1 MIIPNSRKDVVQLHI
16 SKLFIYSMMSL
27 IIGLSSYMVVKTL
40 YLEALNDYLYSSNDS
55 LQYEVE
61 FRDDKIEKL
70 YSINE
75 DKEYEMAF
83 LKDSAVQ
90 SALYFEEKLQD
101 LEVLESEVG
110 SLLTIINERGDTA
123 LSLPISRSIDHSMLL
138 AVNDTTFESP
148 NIIDDI
154 KNVARAENEIT
165 TIINDQVAK
174 YSNLV
179 EDVSSQLKFMESYPD
194 FSPTQGYVSSGFGY
208 RTDPITG
215 LRSFHKG
222 LDIATSKGSPIYAAG
237 SGVVT
242 YSGYNGNYGH
252 MIIISHGYD
261 YETVYAH
268 NNENLVEVGDFVTKG
283 DLIAKIGTTG
293 RSTGPHVH
301 FEVHFEGT
309 QINPRNTLKDY

>member
-1 MIIPNSRKDVVQLHI
+1 MIIPNSRKDVIQLHI

-40 YLEALNDYLYSSNDS
+40 YLEALNDYLYTSNDS

-70 YSINE
+70 NFINE

-138 AVNDTTFESP
+138 AVNDTSFESP

-165 TIINDQVAK
+165 TIIDDQVAK

-179 EDVSSQLKFMESYPD
+179 EDVSSQLKFMLLL
-194 FSPTQGYVSSGFGY
+194 F
-208 RTDPITG
+208 
-215 LRSFHKG
+215 
-222 LDIATSKGSPIYAAG
+222 
-237 SGVVT
+237 
-242 YSGYNGNYGH
+242 
-252 MIIISHGYD
+252 
-261 YETVYAH
+261 
-268 NNENLVEVGDFVTKG
+268 FV
-283 DLIAKIGTTG
+283 I
-293 RSTGPHVH
+293 
-301 FEVHFEGT
+301 
-309 QINPRNTLKDY
+309 